1 MARVLLSVLLGCAAA
16 APASAMAQGPDWERN
31 WAACR
36 NTQRD
41 QPVAEVVAACT
52 ALLSS
57 QDMDDFDRAE
67 ALANRAIAYRAQHAW
82 RTAVADYRAA
92 LRINPDFEWLHAGL
106 GATYREMG
114 EPRRAIGEYDIALR
128 RLNTRL
134 GETPAGP
141 ARDDVATRLAFG
153 YYGRGLAHAM
163 LNENREALPDFR
175 AAVRGAP
182 DEPQMANGL
191 CWTLA
196 ALGESLDEARGACD
210 AALRLRPDFAEAL
223 DSRGL
228 LNLRQQRFEE
238 AWRDYDAALRLTAN
252 AMSSRYGRGIAALRL
267 GRTAEG
273 QADIAAALA
282 AAPDLAAT
290 YAGYGIRP

>member
-1 MARVLLSVLLGCAAA
+1 MARLLLCILLGCAAV
-16 APASAMAQGPDWERN
+16 APVTALAQSSDWDRH
-31 WAACR
+31 WAVCR

-41 QPVAEVVAACT
+41 QPVADVVAACS

-57 QDMDDFDRAE
+57 RDMDDFDRAE
-67 ALANRAIAYRAQHAW
+67 ALANRAIAYRVQHAW
-82 RTAVADYRAA
+82 RIAVAGYRAA
-92 LRINPDFEWLHAGL
+92 LRINPEFEWLHAGL

-114 EPRRAIGEYDIALR
+114 DPRRAVGEYDIALR

-134 GETPAGP
+134 AETAAGP
-141 ARDDVATRLAFG
+141 ARDDVATRLAFS
-153 YYGRGLAHAM
+153 YYGRGLAYAM
-163 LNENREALPDFR
+163 LNDNREALPDFR

-196 ALGESLDEARGACD
+196 VLGENLDEARQACD
-210 AALRLRPDFAEAL
+210 SALRLRPDYAEAL

-228 LNLRQQRFEE
+228 LNLKQQRFQD
-238 AWRDYDAALRLTAN
+238 AWRDYDAALRLSPNAAN
-252 AMSSRYGRGIAALRL
+252 LRYGRGIAALRL

-273 QADIAAALA
+273 QADIAASLA
-282 AAPDLAAT
+282 ASPDLAVT

>member
-1 MARVLLSVLLGCAAA
+1 MARLLLCILVGCAAA
-16 APASAMAQGPDWERN
+16 APAAAVAQSSDWDRH
-31 WAACR
+31 WVVCR

-41 QPVAEVVAACT
+41 HSMADVVAACS

-57 QDMDDFDRAE
+57 RDMDDFDRAE
-67 ALANRAIAYRAQHAW
+67 ALANRAIAYRVQHAW
-82 RTAVADYRAA
+82 RIAVADYRAA

-114 EPRRAIGEYDIALR
+114 DARRAIGEYDLALR

-134 GETPAGP
+134 AETAAGP

-153 YYGRGLAHAM
+153 YYGRGLAYAM
-163 LNENREALPDFR
+163 LNDNREALPDFR

-182 DEPQMANGL
+182 DEPEMANGL

-196 ALGESLDEARGACD
+196 VLGETLDEARAACD
-210 AALRLRPDFAEAL
+210 TALRLRPDYAEAL
-223 DSRGL
+223 DSRAL
-228 LNLRQQRFEE
+228 VNLRQGRFQE
-238 AWRDYDAALRLTAN
+238 AWRDYDAALRLSPDATN
-252 AMSSRYGRGIAALRL
+252 LRYGRGIAALRL

-273 QADIAAALA
+273 NADIAGALA
-282 AAPDLAAT
+282 ASPGLAAT

>member
-1 MARVLLSVLLGCAAA
+1 
-16 APASAMAQGPDWERN
+16 
-31 WAACR
+31 
-36 NTQRD
+36 
-41 QPVAEVVAACT
+41 
-52 ALLSS
+52 
-57 QDMDDFDRAE
+57 MDDFDRAE
-67 ALANRAIAYRAQHAW
+67 ALANRAIAYRVQHAW
-82 RTAVADYRAA
+82 RIAVADYRAA
-92 LRINPDFEWLHAGL
+92 LRINPEFEWLHAGL

-114 EPRRAIGEYDIALR
+114 DARRAIGEYDIALR

-134 GETPAGP
+134 SETAAGP

-153 YYGRGLAHAM
+153 YYGRGLAYAM
-163 LNENREALPDFR
+163 LNDNREALPDFR

-196 ALGESLDEARGACD
+196 VLGENRDEARAACA
-210 AALRLRPDFAEAL
+210 AALRLRPGYAVAL
-223 DSRGL
+223 DSRAL
-228 LNLRQQRFEE
+228 VTLRLARFQD
-238 AWRDYDAALRLTAN
+238 AWNDYDAAIRRAGEN
-252 AMSSRYGRGIAALRL
+252 PNSRYGRGVAALRL

-282 AAPDLAAT
+282 ASPDLATT